1 MIHLG
6 LVWVEAVIRNPNTGR
21 HVTTKAL
28 VDAVATLTVVPRRLL
43 RSKGTVELGERVS
56 IVEAMGGKVY
66 THIPM
71 LEDVVNMVLMGV
83 ATLEALGLEVD
94 PVTGN

>member
-1 MIHLG
+1 
-6 LVWVEAVIRNPNTGR
+6 
-21 HVTTKAL
+21 
-28 VDAVATLTVVPRRLL
+28 VVPRRLL

-56 IVEAMGGKVY
+56 IVETMGGKAY
-66 THIPM
+66 THILM
-71 LEDVVNMVLMGV
+71 SEDAVNMVLMGT

>member
-1 MIHLG
+1 
-6 LVWVEAVIRNPNTGR
+6 
-21 HVTTKAL
+21 
-28 VDAVATLTVVPRRLL
+28 LL
-43 RSKGTVELGERVS
+43 RSRGAVELGERVS
-56 IVEAMGGKVY
+56 IVEAMGGKAY

-83 ATLEALGLEVD
+83 ATLEALGLEVG

>member
-1 MIHLG
+1 M
-6 LVWVEAVIRNPNTGR
+6 
-21 HVTTKAL
+21 
-28 VDAVATLTVVPRRLL
+28 
-43 RSKGTVELGERVS
+43 ELGERVS

-83 ATLEALGLEVD
+83 ATLEALGLEVG

>member
-1 MIHLG
+1 M
-6 LVWVEAVIRNPNTGR
+6 
-21 HVTTKAL
+21 
-28 VDAVATLTVVPRRLL
+28 
-43 RSKGTVELGERVS
+43 ELGERVS
-56 IVEAMGGKVY
+56 IVEAMGRKAY

-83 ATLEALGLEVD
+83 ATLEALGLEVG

>member
-1 MIHLG
+1 M
-6 LVWVEAVIRNPNTGR
+6 
-21 HVTTKAL
+21 
-28 VDAVATLTVVPRRLL
+28 
-43 RSKGTVELGERVS
+43 ELDECIG

-83 ATLEALGLEVD
+83 ATLEALGLEVG

>member
-1 MIHLG
+1 M
-6 LVWVEAVIRNPNTGR
+6 
-21 HVTTKAL
+21 
-28 VDAVATLTVVPRRLL
+28 
-43 RSKGTVELGERVS
+43 ELGERVS
-56 IVEAMGGKVY
+56 IVEAMGGKAY

-83 ATLEALGLEVD
+83 ATLEALGLEVG